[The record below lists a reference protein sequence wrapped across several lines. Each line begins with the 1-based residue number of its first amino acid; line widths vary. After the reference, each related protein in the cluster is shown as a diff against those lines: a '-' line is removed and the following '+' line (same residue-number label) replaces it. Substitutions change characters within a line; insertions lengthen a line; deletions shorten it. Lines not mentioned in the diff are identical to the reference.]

1 MPKHRQRSASDTT
14 SKPCAAKRRRLKG
27 SLQRVS
33 DIPLDILLE
42 IFSHLDPHDLLHLCR
57 TSKSLRA
64 ILLDRSALSVWKR
77 ARRNLENL
85 PGILDVLSEPHYA
98 SLLFDK
104 FCQVRQCVL
113 FS

>member
-1 MPKHRQRSASDTT
+1 R
-14 SKPCAAKRRRLKG
+14 KG

-57 TSKSLRA
+57 TSKSLRT

-77 ARRNLENL
+77 ARQNLANL
-85 PGILDVLSEPHYA
+85 PGILGVLSEPHYA

-104 FCQVRQCVL
+104 FCQVRQCVF